1 MVECRRHAAPPG
13 VASLLSRRVLVLGTA
28 SLLAGCGAAP
38 APRQT
43 TLGMRILVDG
53 DANRGPAGQPLPILV
68 RLYAL
73 RSDMEFQQTDFLTLF
88 NAEPQ
93 ALGQSLVSRKEF
105 VIPPGGTEVYVDNL
119 PTEAVFVGVMAA
131 FRSVDQAQWRAISPL
146 QPGVVNDLQVNVV
159 DLQVVVQV
167 VKVGPKPF
175 ALPI

>member
-1 MVECRRHAAPPG
+1 MVECRQLE
-13 VASLLSRRVLVLGTA
+13 ASSRTAGMLSRRGMLLAAA

-38 APRQT
+38 PPRQT

-53 DANRGPAGQPLPILV
+53 DANRGPTGQPLPTLV

-73 RSDMEFQQTDFLTLF
+73 RSDMDFQQTDFLTLF
-88 NAEPQ
+88 NAEAQ

-119 PTEAVFVGVMAA
+119 PLEAVFLGVMAA
-131 FRSVDQAQWRAISPL
+131 FRNIDQSQWRALAPL

-159 DLQVVVQV
+159 DLQVYAQV
-167 VKVGPKPF
+167 VRVGPKPF
-175 ALPI
+175 ALPL

>member
-1 MVECRRHAAPPG
+1 MLAAAT
-13 VASLLSRRVLVLGTA
+13 VLS
-28 SLLAGCGAAP
+28 GCGAVP
-38 APRQT
+38 PPRQT

-53 DANRGPAGQPLPILV
+53 DSNRGPNGQPLPILV

-73 RSDMEFQQTDFLTLF
+73 RSDMDFQQADFLTLF
-88 NAEPQ
+88 NSEAQ

-119 PTEAVFVGVMAA
+119 PPEAVFLGVMAA
-131 FRSVDQAQWRAISPL
+131 FRNIDQAQWRSIAPL

-159 DLQVVVQV
+159 DLQVVAQV
-167 VKVGPKPF
+167 VRVGPKPF